1 MNNFLSSLNNRER
14 NLVLATLLMVVT
26 LILFFIFTNTIQSL
40 NFSSKK
46 LEKAK
51 SDYEYV
57 VLKAQQLSNSFINQS
72 NDPAE
77 IKSFI
82 DNSIDLD
89 IKNLEV
95 DNIDNYL
102 KISFETKNL
111 QESFSVSDKIAFML
125 EKDFSKVTY
134 SKNENGS
141 FTEIF
146 INISLRI
153 HYKNL
158 CKRSIFVF

>member
-89 IKNLEV
+89 IKNIEV

-125 EKDFSKVTY
+125 EKDLSKVTY

-146 INISLRI
+146 IMNP
-153 HYKNL
+153 
-158 CKRSIFVF
+158 

>member
-1 MNNFLSSLNNRER
+1 MNNFLNSLNNRER

-77 IKSFI
+77 IKSLI

-89 IKNLEV
+89 IKNIEV

-125 EKDFSKVTY
+125 EKDLSKVTY

-146 INISLRI
+146 IMNP
-153 HYKNL
+153 
-158 CKRSIFVF
+158 

>member
-57 VLKAQQLSNSFINQS
+57 VLKAHQLSNSFINQS

-141 FTEIF
+141 FTELF
-146 INISLRI
+146 II
-153 HYKNL
+153 NL
-158 CKRSIFVF
+158 

>member
-1 MNNFLSSLNNRER
+1 MNNFLNSLNNRER

-77 IKSFI
+77 IKTFI

-125 EKDFSKVTY
+125 EKDFSKVNY

-141 FTEIF
+141 FTELF
-146 INISLRI
+146 IINP
-153 HYKNL
+153 
-158 CKRSIFVF
+158 

>member
-72 NDPAE
+72 NDPAV

-141 FTEIF
+141 FTELF
-146 INISLRI
+146 IINP
-153 HYKNL
+153 
-158 CKRSIFVF
+158 

>member
-1 MNNFLSSLNNRER
+1 MNNFLNSLNNRER

-89 IKNLEV
+89 IKNIEV

-125 EKDFSKVTY
+125 EKDFSKVNY

-141 FTEIF
+141 FTELF
-146 INISLRI
+146 IINP
-153 HYKNL
+153 
-158 CKRSIFVF
+158 

>member
-1 MNNFLSSLNNRER
+1 MNNFLNSLNNRER

-95 DNIDNYL
+95 NNIDNYL

-111 QESFSVSDKIAFML
+111 QESFSVSDKIAFIL
-125 EKDFSKVTY
+125 EKDFSKVNY

-141 FTEIF
+141 FTELF
-146 INISLRI
+146 IINP
-153 HYKNL
+153 
-158 CKRSIFVF
+158 

>member
-95 DNIDNYL
+95 DNINNYL

-146 INISLRI
+146 LINP
-153 HYKNL
+153 
-158 CKRSIFVF
+158 

>member
-1 MNNFLSSLNNRER
+1 
-14 NLVLATLLMVVT
+14 MVVT

-146 INISLRI
+146 IMNP
-153 HYKNL
+153 
-158 CKRSIFVF
+158 

>member
-111 QESFSVSDKIAFML
+111 QESFSVSDKIASML

-141 FTEIF
+141 FTELF
-146 INISLRI
+146 II
-153 HYKNL
+153 NL
-158 CKRSIFVF
+158 

>member
-111 QESFSVSDKIAFML
+111 QESFSVSEKIAFML

-141 FTEIF
+141 FTELF
-146 INISLRI
+146 II
-153 HYKNL
+153 NL
-158 CKRSIFVF
+158 

>member
-1 MNNFLSSLNNRER
+1 MNNFLNSLNNRER

-82 DNSIDLD
+82 DNLIDSD

-111 QESFSVSDKIAFML
+111 QESFSFSDKIAFML
-125 EKDFSKVTY
+125 EKDFSKVNY

-141 FTEIF
+141 FTELF
-146 INISLRI
+146 IINP
-153 HYKNL
+153 
-158 CKRSIFVF
+158 

>member
-1 MNNFLSSLNNRER
+1 MNNFLNSLNNRER
-14 NLVLATLLMVVT
+14 NLVMATLLMVVT

-89 IKNLEV
+89 IKNIEV

-141 FTEIF
+141 FTELF
-146 INISLRI
+146 IINP
-153 HYKNL
+153 
-158 CKRSIFVF
+158 

>member
-82 DNSIDLD
+82 DNLIDLD

-141 FTEIF
+141 FTELF
-146 INISLRI
+146 II
-153 HYKNL
+153 NL
-158 CKRSIFVF
+158 

>member
-1 MNNFLSSLNNRER
+1 
-14 NLVLATLLMVVT
+14 MVVT

-89 IKNLEV
+89 IKNLQV

-141 FTEIF
+141 FTELF
-146 INISLRI
+146 II
-153 HYKNL
+153 NL
-158 CKRSIFVF
+158 

>member
-125 EKDFSKVTY
+125 EKDFSKVNY

-141 FTEIF
+141 FTELF
-146 INISLRI
+146 II
-153 HYKNL
+153 NL
-158 CKRSIFVF
+158 

>member
-1 MNNFLSSLNNRER
+1 MNNFLNSLNNRER
-14 NLVLATLLMVVT
+14 NLVLSTLLMVVT
-26 LILFFIFTNTIQSL
+26 LILFFIFTNTFQSL

-89 IKNLEV
+89 IKNLQV

-141 FTEIF
+141 FTELF
-146 INISLRI
+146 II
-153 HYKNL
+153 NL
-158 CKRSIFVF
+158 

>member
-1 MNNFLSSLNNRER
+1 MNNFLNSLNNRER

-26 LILFFIFTNTIQSL
+26 LILFFIFTNTFQSL

-89 IKNLEV
+89 TVSYTHLRAH
-95 DNIDNYL
+95 
-102 KISFETKNL
+102 ETP
-111 QESFSVSDKIAFML
+111 
-125 EKDFSKVTY
+125 
-134 SKNENGS
+134 
-141 FTEIF
+141 
-146 INISLRI
+146 
-153 HYKNL
+153 
-158 CKRSIFVF
+158 

>member
-1 MNNFLSSLNNRER
+1 MNNFMSSLNNRER

-26 LILFFIFTNTIQSL
+26 LILYFIFTNTIQSL

-146 INISLRI
+146 IMNP
-153 HYKNL
+153 
-158 CKRSIFVF
+158 

>member
-1 MNNFLSSLNNRER
+1 MNNFLNSLNNRER

-125 EKDFSKVTY
+125 EKDLSKVTY

-146 INISLRI
+146 IMNP
-153 HYKNL
+153 
-158 CKRSIFVF
+158 

>member
-89 IKNLEV
+89 IKNIEV
-95 DNIDNYL
+95 DNIGNYL

-141 FTEIF
+141 FTELF
-146 INISLRI
+146 II
-153 HYKNL
+153 NL
-158 CKRSIFVF
+158 

>member
-89 IKNLEV
+89 IKNLQV

-141 FTEIF
+141 FTEVF
-146 INISLRI
+146 ITNP
-153 HYKNL
+153 
-158 CKRSIFVF
+158 

>member
-1 MNNFLSSLNNRER
+1 MNNFLNSLNNRER

-95 DNIDNYL
+95 DNINNYL

-125 EKDFSKVTY
+125 EKDFSKVNY

-141 FTEIF
+141 FTELF
-146 INISLRI
+146 IINP
-153 HYKNL
+153 
-158 CKRSIFVF
+158 

>member
-95 DNIDNYL
+95 DNICLLYTSPSPRDP
-102 KISFETKNL
+102 
-111 QESFSVSDKIAFML
+111 
-125 EKDFSKVTY
+125 
-134 SKNENGS
+134 
-141 FTEIF
+141 
-146 INISLRI
+146 
-153 HYKNL
+153 
-158 CKRSIFVF
+158 

>member
-1 MNNFLSSLNNRER
+1 MNNFLNSLNNRER

-57 VLKAQQLSNSFINQS
+57 VLKAQQLTNSFINQS

-125 EKDFSKVTY
+125 EKDFSKVAYT
-134 SKNENGS
+134 KNENGS
-141 FTEIF
+141 FTDIF
-146 INISLRI
+146 IMNP
-153 HYKNL
+153 
-158 CKRSIFVF
+158 

>member
-1 MNNFLSSLNNRER
+1 MNNFLNSLNNRER

-82 DNSIDLD
+82 DNLIDSD

-146 INISLRI
+146 IMNP
-153 HYKNL
+153 
-158 CKRSIFVF
+158 

>member
-57 VLKAQQLSNSFINQS
+57 ALKAQQLSNSFINKS

-125 EKDFSKVTY
+125 EKDLSKVTY

-146 INISLRI
+146 IMNP
-153 HYKNL
+153 
-158 CKRSIFVF
+158 

>member
-1 MNNFLSSLNNRER
+1 MNNFLNSLNNRER

-26 LILFFIFTNTIQSL
+26 LILFFIFTNTFQSL

-146 INISLRI
+146 IMNP
-153 HYKNL
+153 
-158 CKRSIFVF
+158 

>member
-125 EKDFSKVTY
+125 EKDLSKVTY

-141 FTEIF
+141 FTELF
-146 INISLRI
+146 II
-153 HYKNL
+153 NL
-158 CKRSIFVF
+158 

>member
-1 MNNFLSSLNNRER
+1 MNNFLNSLNNRER
-14 NLVLATLLMVVT
+14 NLVMATLLMVVT

-89 IKNLEV
+89 IKNIEV

-146 INISLRI
+146 IMNP
-153 HYKNL
+153 
-158 CKRSIFVF
+158 

>member
-77 IKSFI
+77 IKSLI

-89 IKNLEV
+89 IKNIEV

-146 INISLRI
+146 IMNP
-153 HYKNL
+153 
-158 CKRSIFVF
+158 

>member
-1 MNNFLSSLNNRER
+1 MNNFLNSLNNRER

-125 EKDFSKVTY
+125 EKDLSKVTY

-146 INISLRI
+146 LMNP
-153 HYKNL
+153 
-158 CKRSIFVF
+158 

>member
-146 INISLRI
+146 IMNP
-153 HYKNL
+153 
-158 CKRSIFVF
+158 